1 MFFSLDTRLLYKNKK
16 DEYVIDELQ
25 CIDIVYN
32 AYYIKTKDDEGND
45 IVLSLTVD
53 SDVVLKQY
61 IISTDDLKCY
71 GGNTLPSKLY
81 TGDIVSINIGK
92 LTNNYELIVSDGKI
106 KGREIKS
113 NIIVNILDLLN
124 NDRAIVTLTNK
135 HMNSEGELIEY
146 RNDFN
151 ESQLY

>member
-61 IISTDDLKCY
+61 ILSTDDLKCY

-135 HMNSEGELIEY
+135 HINSEGELIEY

>member
-61 IISTDDLKCY
+61 ILSTDDLKCY

-124 NDRAIVTLTNK
+124 NDRAVVTLTNK
-135 HMNSEGELIEY
+135 HINSEGELIEY
-146 RNDFN
+146 KNDF
-151 ESQLY
+151 

>member
-124 NDRAIVTLTNK
+124 NDRAVVTLTNK
-135 HMNSEGELIEY
+135 HINSEGELIEY
-146 RNDFN
+146 RNDF
-151 ESQLY
+151 

>member
-16 DEYVIDELQ
+16 HEYIMTELQ
-25 CIDIVYN
+25 CIDTVYN
-32 AYYIKTKDDEGND
+32 AYYVKTKDDEGNN
-45 IVLSLTVD
+45 IVLSLTLD
-53 SDVVLKQY
+53 SDVVLKQC
-61 IISTDDLKCY
+61 ILSTNDLKCY

-124 NDRAIVTLTNK
+124 NSRANVTLTNK

-146 RNDFN
+146 RNDVN
-151 ESQLY
+151 DLAVG

>member
-16 DEYVIDELQ
+16 DEYVINELQ
-25 CIDIVYN
+25 CIDTVYN
-32 AYYIKTKDDEGND
+32 AYYIKTKDDEDND
-45 IVLSLTVD
+45 IVLSLAVD

-61 IISTDDLKCY
+61 ILSTDDLKCY

-124 NDRAIVTLTNK
+124 NDRAVVTLTNK

-146 RNDFN
+146 RNKF
-151 ESQLY
+151 

>member
-61 IISTDDLKCY
+61 ILSTDDLKCY

-124 NDRAIVTLTNK
+124 NDRAVVTLTNK
-135 HMNSEGELIEY
+135 HINSEGELIEY

-151 ESQLY
+151 KTQLD

>member
-61 IISTDDLKCY
+61 ILSTDDLKCY

-135 HMNSEGELIEY
+135 HINSEGELIEY
-146 RNDFN
+146 KNDFN
-151 ESQLY
+151 KTQLD

>member
-61 IISTDDLKCY
+61 ILSTDDLKCY

-124 NDRAIVTLTNK
+124 NDRAVVTLTNK
-135 HMNSEGELIEY
+135 HINSEGELIEY

>member
-32 AYYIKTKDDEGND
+32 AYYVKTKDDEGND

-61 IISTDDLKCY
+61 ILSTDDLKCY

-124 NDRAIVTLTNK
+124 NDRAVVTLTNK
-135 HMNSEGELIEY
+135 HINSEGELIEY
-146 RNDFN
+146 KNDF
-151 ESQLY
+151 

>member
-16 DEYVIDELQ
+16 HEYILSELQ
-25 CIDIVYN
+25 CIDTVYN
-32 AYYIKTKDDEGND
+32 AYFVKTKDDEGNT
-45 IVLSLTVD
+45 IVLSLTTD

-61 IISTDDLKCY
+61 IISTDELKCY

-124 NDRAIVTLTNK
+124 NDRANVKLTNK

-146 RNDFN
+146 RNDITD
-151 ESQLY
+151 LAVG

>member
-16 DEYVIDELQ
+16 DEYVINELQ
-25 CIDIVYN
+25 CIDTVYN
-32 AYYIKTKDDEGND
+32 AYYIKTKDDEDND

-61 IISTDDLKCY
+61 ILSTDDLKCY

-124 NDRAIVTLTNK
+124 NDRAVVTLTNK
-135 HMNSEGELIEY
+135 HINSEGELIEY
-146 RNDFN
+146 RNDF
-151 ESQLY
+151 

>member
-16 DEYVIDELQ
+16 DEYVINELQ
-25 CIDIVYN
+25 CIDTVYN
-32 AYYIKTKDDEGND
+32 AYYIKTKDDEDND
-45 IVLSLTVD
+45 IVLSLAVD

-61 IISTDDLKCY
+61 ILSTDDLKCY

-124 NDRAIVTLTNK
+124 NDRAVVTLTNK
-135 HMNSEGELIEY
+135 HINSEGELIEY
-146 RNDFN
+146 RNEF
-151 ESQLY
+151 

>member
-61 IISTDDLKCY
+61 ILSTDDLKCY

-135 HMNSEGELIEY
+135 HINSEGELIEY

-151 ESQLY
+151 DSQLN

>member
-16 DEYVIDELQ
+16 HDYVISELQ
-25 CIDIVYN
+25 CIDIIYN
-32 AYYIKTKDDEGND
+32 AYFIKTKDDDGND
-45 IVLSLTVD
+45 AVLSLTTD

-61 IISTDDLKCY
+61 ILSTDDLKCS
-71 GGNTLPSKLY
+71 GGNALPSKLY

-113 NIIVNILDLLN
+113 NIIVNILNLLN

-146 RNDFN
+146 KIDP
-151 ESQLY
+151 QLG

>member
-61 IISTDDLKCY
+61 ILSTDDLKCY

-135 HMNSEGELIEY
+135 HINSEGELIEY

-151 ESQLY
+151 KSQLY

>member
-61 IISTDDLKCY
+61 ILSTDDLKCY

-124 NDRAIVTLTNK
+124 NDRAVVTLTNK
-135 HMNSEGELIEY
+135 HINSEGELIEY
-146 RNDFN
+146 RNDF
-151 ESQLY
+151 

>member
-61 IISTDDLKCY
+61 ILSTDDLKCY

-124 NDRAIVTLTNK
+124 NDRAVVTLTNK
-135 HMNSEGELIEY
+135 HINSEGELIEY
-146 RNDFN
+146 RNNFN
-151 ESQLY
+151 DSQLN

>member
-16 DEYVIDELQ
+16 NEYMMSELQ
-25 CIDIVYN
+25 CIDTVYN

-45 IVLSLTVD
+45 MVLSLTID

-81 TGDIVSINIGK
+81 TGDIMSINIGK

-124 NDRAIVTLTNK
+124 DDRAVVKLTNK

-146 RNDFN
+146 RNDF
-151 ESQLY
+151 QLN